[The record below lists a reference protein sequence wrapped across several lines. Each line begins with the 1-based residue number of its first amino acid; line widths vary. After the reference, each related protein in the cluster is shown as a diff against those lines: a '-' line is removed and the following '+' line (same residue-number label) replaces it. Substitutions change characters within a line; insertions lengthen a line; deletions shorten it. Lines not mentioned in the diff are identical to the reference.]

1 MVAFAHSPCFQGS
14 QVRTRAW
21 LGITLTPPVF
31 AAQNPGQ
38 VLLLLFF
45 GAELDDD
52 RSHHIYAEGNG
63 AGHTVT
69 AGLFIPDVLLDRG
82 PADTSV
88 LFRPVRGVPALL
100 AENFLPP
107 LVVFLAQLAK
117 AFHLGCDVC
126 RQLGI
131 QKCAN
136 FVAESQF
143 LG

>member
-52 RSHHIYAEGNG
+52 RSHHIYAEGDRKSTRLNSSHVRISY
-63 AGHTVT
+63 AVFCLKKKNKKPTT
-69 AGLFIPDVLLDRG
+69 SPMPIASISLF
-82 PADTSV
+82 
-88 LFRPVRGVPALL
+88 
-100 AENFLPP
+100 P
-107 LVVFLAQLAK
+107 LTF
-117 AFHLGCDVC
+117 
-126 RQLGI
+126 
-131 QKCAN
+131 
-136 FVAESQF
+136 
-143 LG
+143 